1 MFKSRPL
8 VDKTPPETT
17 KSTEGDELGES
28 SNQKKGIMSHDTLGI
43 NTITPTSNG
52 KLRMLVFN
60 KNAPKNACNTA
71 YTQTYNVTSILIYF
85 PTCTHVDLSDF
96 SDFGRN
102 IVTLDLADT
111 LAPLFIQR
119 EEECKEQ
126 LPQVEEEMEGTSI
139 AGA

>member
-1 MFKSRPL
+1 MVSYSK
-8 VDKTPPETT
+8 
-17 KSTEGDELGES
+17 
-28 SNQKKGIMSHDTLGI
+28 
-43 NTITPTSNG
+43 NT
-52 KLRMLVFN
+52 FN
-60 KNAPKNACNTA
+60 TV
-71 YTQTYNVTSILIYF
+71 YTQMYNVTSILIYMYP
-85 PTCTHVDLSDF
+85 PTRTHVDLSDF

-139 AGA
+139 TGTCSVRYFNGALCQS